1 MILHYGCGAKDQ
13 VELKHAS
20 PVTTKPINSCRPP
33 AHPMLRLQT
42 LIGNQAVRRLVQ
54 TKRIND
60 SLFFG
65 TTVLQRHPGGRE
77 ISRQEIEKCI
87 RKWEKRPE
95 EMSRLAAD
103 YFLGEIESGLTA
115 RYAIVD
121 CVRDNDCTVTVA
133 KEGPVLDVH
142 WNKETRRIGVGYNHA
157 NGRRFCAW
165 EYNGCERFNRRN
177 PDGVL
182 TLTLISCHGPMP
194 PTP

>member
-1 MILHYGCGAKDQ
+1 MILRHGCVAKDQ
-13 VELKHAS
+13 VKLKGS
-20 PVTTKPINSCRPP
+20 SRGTTKPINSYRAPS
-33 AHPMLRLQT
+33 HPMLRLQT
-42 LIGNQAVRRLVQ
+42 IIGNQAVRRLVQ